1 MYSFYPVTEGIIFA
15 QTYLPCMEGGKIA
28 YCDQNT
34 ILLLHRKQAINFSG
48 IISFSSEELAFYKDS
63 SQQGGHAA
71 PQFAAI
77 NKIKGSN
84 SPKPLDRQPF
94 TLAVQ
99 MNCESRVSLSLH
111 GEGWQIVYSCT
122 AYV

>member
-1 MYSFYPVTEGIIFA
+1 
-15 QTYLPCMEGGKIA
+15 MEGGKTA
-28 YCDQNT
+28 YCGQNT
-34 ILLLHRKQAINFSG
+34 SLLLHESKLFTFSG
-48 IISFSSEELAFYKDS
+48 IISFSSEELAFYRDS

-84 SPKPLDRQPF
+84 GPEPLNRQLF

-99 MNCESRVSLSLH
+99 MNCERGVKLSLH

-122 AYV
+122 TYV